1 MNEHKGKGEYLN
13 VNFPLINNEI
23 NQNLLSIFDGQ
34 TINISCQIG
43 DENGPFINQ
52 KRKLIWELKTKISL
66 ANNDTHFL
74 YFIDYENETSEFFR
88 LSLGNSN
95 KLIQESKLRLF
106 SGISSAIELC
116 GQQVY
121 IGFQIGNNQTLL
133 PPTIEL
139 KGLAFK
145 DNNSRE
151 YYIEFDEPKTIRKNR
166 SKINEQIK
174 KVNPEQNLPTY
185 FEFTYLSGKIKCGS
199 F

>member
-1 MNEHKGKGEYLN
+1 M
-13 VNFPLINNEI
+13 
-23 NQNLLSIFDGQ
+23 
-34 TINISCQIG
+34 
-43 DENGPFINQ
+43 
-52 KRKLIWELKTKISL
+52 
-66 ANNDTHFL
+66 
-74 YFIDYENETSEFFR
+74 
-88 LSLGNSN
+88 
-95 KLIQESKLRLF
+95 
-106 SGISSAIELC
+106 
-116 GQQVY
+116 Y